1 MVVKL
6 NPRKINNYA
15 FYCPVSRLHLTRY
28 SNPVGSVNEV
38 TPYIERGLRS
48 GVLIEVKEEAEV
60 QKRRKAAKEEAAS
73 EPVEEP
79 VIEEPV
85 EEQTEEQV
93 EETVVEEEPA
103 EEAPVEE
110 KVEKTEKKKNK
121 KNKA

>member
-38 TPYIERGLRS
+38 TPYIERGLKS

-60 QKRRKAAKEEAAS
+60 QKRRKAAKEAAS

-85 EEQTEEQV
+85 EETATEEPV
-93 EETVVEEEPA
+93 EETVIEEST

>member
-38 TPYIERGLRS
+38 TPYIERGLKS

-85 EEQTEEQV
+85 EEQTEEA
-93 EETVVEEEPA
+93 VVEEEPA